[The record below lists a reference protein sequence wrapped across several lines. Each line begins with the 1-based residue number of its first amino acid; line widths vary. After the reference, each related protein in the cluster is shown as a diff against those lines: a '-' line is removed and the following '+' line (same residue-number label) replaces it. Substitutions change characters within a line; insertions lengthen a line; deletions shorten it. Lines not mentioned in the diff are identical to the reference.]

1 MMLLKEVAAI
11 ASDTLAKVQ
20 DTAITAVV
28 DTLARAKDAA
38 AHMAEDPGLD
48 GMFGNEAVG
57 GAPIDDLYQ
66 LLTRYIVNL
75 VVVGLIIHFF
85 YYPKSKNRE
94 YYVSFS
100 LINISVFLLIFL
112 LGGVKLKI
120 GFALGIF
127 AIFGIIRYRT
137 ESVAIREMTYLFLII
152 AISVI
157 NALSTQISLWELVGT
172 NSLFLISV
180 FFIENIRWIKSYNTK
195 IIRYDKI
202 DLITPDK
209 IDLLTADL
217 KKRTGLDIRRVEV
230 GSIDFLKDTVLIRIS
245 YVSEQKGNAADKMTR
260 LPKPGEP
267 DSF

>member
-1 MMLLKEVAAI
+1 
-11 ASDTLAKVQ
+11 
-20 DTAITAVV
+20 
-28 DTLARAKDAA
+28 
-38 AHMAEDPGLD
+38 
-48 GMFGNEAVG
+48 
-57 GAPIDDLYQ
+57 
-66 LLTRYIVNL
+66 
-75 VVVGLIIHFF
+75 
-85 YYPKSKNRE
+85 
-94 YYVSFS
+94 
-100 LINISVFLLIFL
+100 
-112 LGGVKLKI
+112 
-120 GFALGIF
+120 
-127 AIFGIIRYRT
+127 
-137 ESVAIREMTYLFLII
+137 MTYLFLII

-245 YVSEQKGNAADKMTR
+245 YVSEQKGNAADKISR
-260 LPKPGEP
+260 LPKPGEA

>member
-1 MMLLKEVAAI
+1 MMLLKEVVAI
-11 ASDTLAKVQ
+11 AGDTLTHAKE
-20 DTAITAVV
+20 I
-28 DTLARAKDAA
+28 A
-38 AHMAEDPGLD
+38 AHVAEDPGLD
-48 GMFGNEAVG
+48 AMLGGHEAG
-57 GAPIDDLYQ
+57 GAAIDDLFQ
-66 LLTRYIVNL
+66 LLTRYIVNI

-157 NALSTQISLWELVGT
+157 NALSIQISLWELIGT

-209 IDLLTADL
+209 RDMLTADL

-245 YVSEQKGNAADKMTR
+245 YISDQKGNAADQMTR
-260 LPKPGEP
+260 LPKEGEP